1 MQLSPNYWDRFS
13 MILISKKIFFLTT
26 AILAIFVIQS
36 CSGYGA
42 RTLPVFAFNTTNYIN
57 NNNGNKNGDIDSG
70 IKVDSYPIGIAVN
83 SATGKIYVANEFSNT
98 VSIIDETTDKVQA
111 TIKVGSFPY
120 GIDVNPLNNRVYVA
134 NRGSNTIS
142 VIDGSTNLKMAD
154 VHVGNSP
161 IDVAVN
167 PSSNLVYVTNI
178 ESGTVSVID
187 GITNTVSS
195 TIKVGNIPYAIA
207 VNPATN
213 MTYVTDIGNGSI
225 SILQNSKIDSDNS
238 NSNNNNVARTLEKIN
253 GFIAPAG
260 IAINISTNKA
270 YVTDYA
276 SNTVFVIDLKTNGVI
291 HRIKVGTN
299 PVGISVNPISNRI
312 YVTNVGDNT
321 VSVIDGANNQ
331 ILVNNNSR
339 TTTPFIQPSFDD
351 NGSPTKIPV
360 NVKFP
365 LIASFAAVNS
375 ATNKVYVTNTA
386 SNTVSVIDGNKD
398 AVLVKLNFS
407 TNPPNAGEIVC
418 NGVKNLGTNSTLYS
432 KGEMIQCVANPHHGY
447 SFDSWSGVTNSLS
460 NPLGIRISQFG
471 TTLSANF
478 EPTLPPETYL
488 LIGLAIVGS
497 IPVFIGWYNK
507 NRQKRFLNIYLNKIE
522 SIYDT
527 FFQDTSFNKEEYVMR
542 LEQIRKEILRLFRN
556 GKISDAHYTILDKKT
571 TDYISLGLIDRD
583 HEKKSN
589 S

>member
-1 MQLSPNYWDRFS
+1 

-42 RTLPVFAFNTTNYIN
+42 RTLPVFAFNTTNYINNNN

-167 PSSNLVYVTNI
+167 PSSSLVYVTNI

-213 MTYVTDIGNGSI
+213 MTYVTDIGAGSI
-225 SILQNSKIDSDNS
+225 SILQNSKIDSDNN

-331 ILVNNNSR
+331 ILVNSNSR
-339 TTTPFIQPSFDD
+339 TITPFIQPSFEDS
-351 NGSPTKIPV
+351 GSSTKIPV

-375 ATNKVYVTNTA
+375 ATNKVYVTNT
-386 SNTVSVIDGNKD
+386 D
-398 AVLVKLNFS
+398 F
-407 TNPPNAGEIVC
+407 
-418 NGVKNLGTNSTLYS
+418 
-432 KGEMIQCVANPHHGY
+432 
-447 SFDSWSGVTNSLS
+447 
-460 NPLGIRISQFG
+460 
-471 TTLSANF
+471 
-478 EPTLPPETYL
+478 
-488 LIGLAIVGS
+488 
-497 IPVFIGWYNK
+497 
-507 NRQKRFLNIYLNKIE
+507 
-522 SIYDT
+522 
-527 FFQDTSFNKEEYVMR
+527 
-542 LEQIRKEILRLFRN
+542 
-556 GKISDAHYTILDKKT
+556 
-571 TDYISLGLIDRD
+571 
-583 HEKKSN
+583 
-589 S
+589 